1 MPSHFLILKMKGFR
15 PDLRVLTV
23 GLLYISIG
31 WGLRDA
37 IGIDDLRKGNEPKS
51 KIVRPPILFGS
62 SVRSVQTCLKLSI
75 FNIMAQVS
83 FRSLLGPS

>member
-31 WGLRDA
+31 WGLRDD
-37 IGIDDLRKGNEPKS
+37 IGIDDLRKGNEPRS
-51 KIVRPPILFGS
+51 KIVRS
-62 SVRSVQTCLKLSI
+62 SI
-75 FNIMAQVS
+75 
-83 FRSLLGPS
+83 